1 MKLVV
6 RMIEMNKNNELS
18 LYELLDRL
26 EKKNVGLKIFYFA
39 MGLLISAFAFNLFF
53 EPYNVIPT
61 GTSGL
66 GLVLSTFIDIDVS
79 IIILVINLMLLIVG
93 LLFFGYEYALKI
105 LGVTLMYPVFLKST
119 TLITRLIDLENT
131 SLFLIMVIGGSLLGL
146 STGLIRKSGFNP
158 GGFVVIYDIMKKY
171 FYLSMGNSSNILNGI
186 LITVSGFI
194 FGMNNA
200 IYALISLLVSS
211 YIVDK
216 VIIGISDN
224 KVFYIVTNKPL
235 EIREYIMDKLHYSV
249 TVIDARGGYTN
260 KKRKILMCVVPTIEY
275 LKLKELVSMIDP
287 KVFFLIVDAY
297 ESSVK
302 KNCKN
307 M

>member
-1 MKLVV
+1 
-6 RMIEMNKNNELS
+6 MNKNSELS

-39 MGLLISAFAFNLFF
+39 MGLLIGAFAFNLFF

-66 GLVLSTFIDIDVS
+66 GLLLSNFINIDVA
-79 IIILVINLMLLIVG
+79 IIVLVINLILLIVG
-93 LLFFGYEYALKI
+93 LLFFGYEYAIKI
-105 LGVTLMYPVFLKST
+105 VGVTLMYPVFLKST
-119 TLITRLIDLENT
+119 TLITRFIDLENT
-131 SLFLIMVIGGSLLGL
+131 SLFLIMVIGGAMLGL

-158 GGFVVIYDIMKKY
+158 GGFVVIYDIFKKY

-235 EIREYIMDKLHYSV
+235 EIREYIMDNLHYSV

-275 LKLKELVSMIDP
+275 LKLKELVSKIDS

-297 ESSVK
+297 DSSVK
-302 KNCKN
+302 RICKN